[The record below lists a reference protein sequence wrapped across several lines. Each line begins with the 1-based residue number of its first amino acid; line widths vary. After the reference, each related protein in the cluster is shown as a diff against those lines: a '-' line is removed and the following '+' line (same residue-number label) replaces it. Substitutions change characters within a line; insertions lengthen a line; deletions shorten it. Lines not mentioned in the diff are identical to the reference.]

1 MAAVSSPETDREP
14 ASEEASRASARM
26 LGAPSSF
33 WAKLISHS
41 VPNSRGDRGLSQAE
55 SSRAY
60 EHCGPTFETAAG
72 VLSRYDGENKV
83 ETKEGEQEQERRDEY
98 DECVQQ

>member
-1 MAAVSSPETDREP
+1 
-14 ASEEASRASARM
+14 M

-41 VPNSRGDRGLSQAE
+41 VPNSRGDRGLSQAK

-72 VLSRYDGENKV
+72 ALARCDGENKV
-83 ETKEGEQEQERRDEY
+83 ETKEEEQVDKVIVNGAVINPTDASNKNY
-98 DECVQQ
+98 GLK